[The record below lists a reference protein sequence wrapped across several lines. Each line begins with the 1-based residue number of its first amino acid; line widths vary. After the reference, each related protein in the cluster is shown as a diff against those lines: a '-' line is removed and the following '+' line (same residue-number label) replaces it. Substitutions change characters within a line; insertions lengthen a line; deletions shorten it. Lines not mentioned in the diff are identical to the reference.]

1 MKKIMLHPKLKKLI
15 AQELNITSQSVD
27 MSLCFAFNSETAVE
41 VRKRAKKLLLVEAD
55 KIDE

>member
-1 MKKIMLHPKLKKLI
+1 MLHPKLKKLI

-41 VRKRAKKLLLVEAD
+41 VRKRAKKLLLVEAE